1 VKKTKVQI
9 KILLEK
15 KMKNRKWLT
24 YTVGVLLTLVILA
37 VVGGAGFRIGMMQN
51 ASFARPFFA
60 HNFDGGSQVMQG
72 NSQNNGGN
80 QSTQGNFHDNGGTQA
95 MQGNP
100 HNQGF
105 DNRGNNRGN
114 DRKGGIS
121 FFSPIFGLI
130 HFVVLGLLLWL
141 GYKLVKK
148 SGWRLTRAQVSP
160 APVANE
166 TPSVEVE
173 KKKESE

>member
-1 VKKTKVQI
+1 
-9 KILLEK
+9 
-15 KMKNRKWLT
+15 LT

-60 HNFDGGSQVMQG
+60 HNFDGGPQVMQG

-80 QSTQGNFHDNGGTQA
+80 QSTQGNSQDNGNPRFMQGNFHDNGGTQA

-114 DRKGGIS
+114 DRKGGMS